1 MQTAIDIAQIVIA
14 VAVVIIILTQS
25 RGTGL
30 GSAFGGDSGS
40 IYHTRRGIEKTLFKF
55 TIGAVAVF
63 VALSIVATVF
73 FG

>member
-1 MQTAIDIAQIVIA
+1 MQTAIDIAQILVA
-14 VAVVIIILTQS
+14 VAVIIIILTQS

-55 TIGAVAVF
+55 TIGAVTVF
-63 VALSIVATVF
+63 VLLSIVATVF
-73 FG
+73 LG

>member
-1 MQTAIDIAQIVIA
+1 LQTAIDIAQIL
-14 VAVVIIILTQS
+14 VAVGVILIILSQS

-55 TIGAVAVF
+55 TIGAVVVF
-63 VALSIVATVF
+63 VTLSIVATVF

>member
-1 MQTAIDIAQIVIA
+1 LQTAIDIAQIFIA
-14 VAVVIIILTQS
+14 VGVILIILSQS

-40 IYHTRRGIEKTLFKF
+40 IYHTRRGIERTLFKF
-55 TIGAVAVF
+55 TIGAVIMF

>member
-1 MQTAIDIAQIVIA
+1 MQTAIDIAQIL
-14 VAVVIIILTQS
+14 VATGVVIIILTQS

-55 TIGAVAVF
+55 TIGAVVAF
-63 VALSIVATVF
+63 VLLSIVATVF

>member
-1 MQTAIDIAQIVIA
+1 MQTAIDIAQIL
-14 VAVVIIILTQS
+14 VAVGVILIILSQS

-55 TIGAVAVF
+55 TIGAVIVF

>member
-1 MQTAIDIAQIVIA
+1 MQTAIDIAQILVALGVI
-14 VAVVIIILTQS
+14 IIILTQS

-40 IYHTRRGIEKTLFKF
+40 IYHTRRGIEKTLFNF
-55 TIGAVAVF
+55 TIGIVVLF
-63 VALSIVATVF
+63 VVLSIVATVV

>member
-14 VAVVIIILTQS
+14 VAVIAIILTQS

-55 TIGAVAVF
+55 TIGAVVVF
-63 VALSIVATVF
+63 VVLSIVATVF
-73 FG
+73 LG

>member
-1 MQTAIDIAQIVIA
+1 MQTAIDIAQILIA
-14 VAVVIIILTQS
+14 VGVILIILSQS

-40 IYHTRRGIEKTLFKF
+40 IYHTRRGIERTLFKF
-55 TIGAVAVF
+55 TIGAVIMF

>member
-1 MQTAIDIAQIVIA
+1 MQTAIDIAQIFIA
-14 VAVVIIILTQS
+14 VGVILIILSQS

-40 IYHTRRGIEKTLFKF
+40 IYHTRRGIERTLFKF
-55 TIGAVAVF
+55 TIGAVIMF

>member
-1 MQTAIDIAQIVIA
+1 LQTAIDIAQIL
-14 VAVVIIILTQS
+14 VAVGVILIILSQS

-55 TIGAVAVF
+55 TIGAVIVF

>member
-1 MQTAIDIAQIVIA
+1 LQTAIDIAQILIA
-14 VAVVIIILTQS
+14 VGVILIILSQS

-40 IYHTRRGIEKTLFKF
+40 IYHTRRGIERTLFKF
-55 TIGAVAVF
+55 TIGAVIMF